1 MRASPRLAQKGTT
14 GYVLC
19 VVPSDHR
26 GPDWDRLFEVAAG
39 QSGYVTTK
47 QAADAGYS
55 THLLRKHIHAGRV
68 TRSQRGIY
76 RLVHFPA
83 SEHEE
88 LVTAWLWSDQAGVIS
103 HQTALSLHGLSDVL
117 PAQVHLTLPDAWRR
131 RRFRVPAGV
140 VLHHADVATEE
151 RSWFGPVP
159 ATSAGRTL
167 SDCANGGLSPELLG
181 QAAQQ
186 ALRRGLVT
194 RSELG
199 DVVAALEPFGGLAE

>member
-1 MRASPRLAQKGTT
+1 ML
-14 GYVLC
+14 
-19 VVPSDHR
+19 PSDQK

-39 QSGYVTTK
+39 QSGYFTTK

-68 TRSQRGIY
+68 TRAQRGIY

-88 LVTAWLWSDQAGVIS
+88 LVTAWLWSERAGVLS

-117 PAQVHLTLPDAWRR
+117 PAQVHLTLPEAWRR

-140 VLHHADVATEE
+140 VLRHADVAPEE

-159 ATSAGRTL
+159 ATSASRTL
-167 SDCANGGLSPELLG
+167 SDCAKDALSPELLR

-186 ALRRGLVT
+186 AIRRGLVT
-194 RSELG
+194 GSELG
-199 DVVAALEPFGGLAE
+199 DVETALEPFGGLAV